1 MNIFLIVILGIISGF
16 IAGAFGIS
24 AGPILVPGLLLFSLT
39 SGLKSA
45 IGTTILTI
53 IPPLS
58 IFAGINY
65 YRQGYVDVKL
75 AILLMVT
82 VVFGTLFGS
91 KFTILVRP
99 KILAYMTSGILA
111 VLSVFWFYCARTG
124 AFIDSKDIGS
134 L

>member
-1 MNIFLIVILGIISGF
+1 MNFFLIIILGIIAGF

-65 YRQGYVDVKL
+65 YRQGYVDIKL
-75 AILLMVT
+75 ALLLMVS

-91 KFTILVRP
+91 NFTILVKPRF
-99 KILAYMTSGILA
+99 IAYATSAILA

-124 AFIDSKDIGS
+124 MFIDSKDIGA

>member
-1 MNIFLIVILGIISGF
+1 MGIIAGF

-75 AILLMVT
+75 ALLLMVS
-82 VVFGTLFGS
+82 VVFGTLFGAN
-91 KFTILVRP
+91 FTILVKPRVV
-99 KILAYMTSGILA
+99 AYATSAILA

-124 AFIDSKDIGS
+124 MFIDSKDIGA